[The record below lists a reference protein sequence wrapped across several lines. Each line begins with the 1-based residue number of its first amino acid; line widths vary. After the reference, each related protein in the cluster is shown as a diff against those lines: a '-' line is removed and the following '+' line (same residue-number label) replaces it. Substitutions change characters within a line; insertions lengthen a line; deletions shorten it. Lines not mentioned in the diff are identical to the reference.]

1 MVISANFKMSTL
13 FVVSQVLGAKV
24 SSEWRLNL
32 GFGTEKMCPFSLNRG
47 VPLIQVT
54 DTKIIWV
61 FFRDQSLCPLNGGV
75 PEERGST
82 TFFH

>member
-1 MVISANFKMSTL
+1 MEVKLGPRDPENVCL
-13 FVVSQVLGAKV
+13 FP
-24 SSEWRLNL
+24 EWR
-32 GFGTEKMCPFSLNRG
+32 CPF
-47 VPLIQVT
+47 IQVT

-82 TFFH
+82 RFFH